1 MATDDRDPQFERALT
16 RHFSNASP
24 DSACPDAEILAAY
37 YERSLS
43 VEEIPRWKEHIAAC
57 ARCQEALALVEQSE
71 NVLTTEQQGQRELEP
86 VARMAA
92 GAVASAS
99 VAHMTQA
106 VTSSPAPASAARPAR
121 VRKLRPRAAWS
132 WIVPLGA
139 VAASVIVW
147 VSVREIRTQHAKQ
160 TQVALNRLPAPLPPA
175 PQFNVKEQSQK
186 EEAPAKKMQN
196 EAELRKLPPP
206 EAANSS
212 PAQTPA
218 TPRPS
223 ASDELTRSTRKDS
236 LSVTAG
242 ERVAPEPPPSV
253 SSYAAGTGAVETN
266 VLPPSKTAP
275 SAAAAPSI
283 PAQQN
288 EENKTAQV
296 SKEKSTAQLQ
306 VAAPRMTS
314 AQVVASPL
322 SGADLVQTA
331 LADRHYI
338 VAPGEKHAW
347 RLGDGGLIE
356 LSTDRGKTWKPQ
368 SSGVSADLTAGS
380 ATSDK
385 VCWVVGKSGT
395 LLLTTDGGKHWN
407 QLSSPMTSDLG
418 GVHATNAQHA
428 SIWDVSNRNSFET
441 NDGGATWQRTANE

>member
-1 MATDDRDPQFERALT
+1 MATDDRDRQFERALS
-16 RHFSNASP
+16 RHLSNASP

-37 YERSLS
+37 HERSLS
-43 VEEIPRWKEHIAAC
+43 IEEMSRWKEHIAAC
-57 ARCQEALALVEQSE
+57 AHCQEALALVEQSE
-71 NVLTTEQQGQRELEP
+71 NVLTTEQQGLRELEP
-86 VARMAA
+86 IARMAA
-92 GAVASAS
+92 GAVTSAG
-99 VAHMTQA
+99 VARMPQA
-106 VTSSPAPASAARPAR
+106 VTSSPGSAPAAQT
-121 VRKLRPRAAWS
+121 VGVHKLGSRAAWS

-175 PQFNVKEQSQK
+175 PQFNVKEQPQK

-196 EAELRKLPPP
+196 EAALRKLPPSA
-206 EAANSS
+206 AANSS
-212 PAQTPA
+212 PTQTLA

-223 ASDELTRSTRKDS
+223 ASNELTRSARKDS
-236 LSVTAG
+236 LSAIGGAGVT
-242 ERVAPEPPPSV
+242 PEPSPSV
-253 SSYAAGTGAVETN
+253 SSYAAESGTVESN
-266 VLPPSKTAP
+266 APPPSNTAP

-283 PAQQN
+283 PVQQN

-296 SKEKSTAQLQ
+296 SKEKSTAQPQ

-314 AQVVASPL
+314 AQMVAGPL
-322 SGADLVQTA
+322 NGADLVQTA

-368 SSGVSADLTAGS
+368 SSGVTADLTAGS

-395 LLLTTDGGKHWN
+395 LLLTTDGGKNWKV
-407 QLSSPMTSDLG
+407 LSSPIPSDLG

-441 NDGGATWQRTANE
+441 NDGGTTWQRTANE